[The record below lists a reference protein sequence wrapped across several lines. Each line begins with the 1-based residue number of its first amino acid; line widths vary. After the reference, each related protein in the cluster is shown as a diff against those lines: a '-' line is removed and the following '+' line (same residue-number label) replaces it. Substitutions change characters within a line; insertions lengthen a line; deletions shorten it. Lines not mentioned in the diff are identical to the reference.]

1 MAKKEMM
8 PMPSGGGL
16 LPKLIG
22 TAVVLALLVMV
33 IRQPAA
39 TAGWVEGLFGCTLGA
54 VEGIAAF
61 FGEIT
66 S

>member
-1 MAKKEMM
+1 MSKQQMM
-8 PMPSGGGL
+8 PMPSGGGV

-33 IRQPAA
+33 IKQPAA
-39 TAGWVEGLFGCTLGA
+39 TAGWVEGLFGAAVGA

-66 S
+66 A

>member
-1 MAKKEMM
+1 MSKKEMM
-8 PMPSGGGL
+8 PMPKGGGP

-39 TAGWVEGLFGCTLGA
+39 TAGWVEGIFGWALGA